1 MTNRSDSANVY
12 YSLISEWLPHSTYME
27 RLNRLPEQIVSR
39 IQAYENPEDRQ
50 LRLSGKELLRDLLLN
65 LQPENP
71 ASLKN
76 LFYSAK
82 NRPEIS
88 AKIDFNI
95 SHSGKLAACGATLL
109 GRIGLD
115 VEMIR
120 PVHLADYQTYF
131 SSKEWETILT
141 AHDTTQAFY
150 HFWTRKEA
158 LLKAL
163 GSGMLSDLSQ
173 FDTCSDEVDIQGSK
187 YFLHTL
193 PVNADYIAHAAINH
207 IGKIVLKQKTF

>member
-1 MTNRSDSANVY
+1 MTNHSDSAYVY
-12 YSLISEWLPHSTYME
+12 YTFVSEKLPYSTYME

-39 IQAYENPEDRQ
+39 IQAYENQEDRQ
-50 LRLSGKELLRDLLLN
+50 LRLSGKELLGDLLVD

-76 LFYSAK
+76 LFYSAG
-82 NRPEIS
+82 NRPALP

-109 GRIGLD
+109 GHIGLD

-120 PVHLADYQTYF
+120 PIHLADYQTYF

-163 GSGMLSDLSQ
+163 GSGMLSDLSL
-173 FDTCSDEVDIQGSK
+173 FDTCSHEVDIRGSK

-193 PVNADYIAHAAINH
+193 PVDPDYIVHAAINH
-207 IGKIVLKQKTF
+207 IGKIVLKEKTF